1 MKIASITLYCNE
13 DFRLKQWIS
22 LYNEYKSEIYLHVIV
37 NNGKEEDSVMLKNCF
52 PDSLILYSSSNNMTH
67 SYNVGVKEIMKDKE
81 VDAIMQITN
90 DIRFLSGTIT
100 LLYNRLMSDS
110 ALAVV
115 GPVMLKKDSEEI
127 ESFGYI
133 IPKYYAD
140 AIPLYRG
147 LQYHE
152 LKEDFKYVSSVP
164 GGAIMVKR
172 SAYDKFGYQDEKL
185 HMYCDERDMYIRFDK
200 LGYKEGVLCTAKAWH
215 QHEYKPGKSVRTPIA
230 TYLTVR
236 NRVYITSKYHSSIIT
251 LFVGLKFFCL
261 AVLRTVFHTFIRR
274 ELLEYD
280 IATLKGVL
288 QGLILKSIDAPSRL

>member
-1 MKIASITLYCNE
+1 MKIASVTLYCNE
-13 DFRLKQWIS
+13 DFRLKQWIN

-37 NNGKEEDSVMLKNCF
+37 NNGKEEDTAMLKNCF
-52 PDSLILYSSSNNMTH
+52 PNSLVLYSESNNMTH
-67 SYNVGVKEIMKDKE
+67 SYNVGVREIMKDIE

-100 LLYNRLMSDS
+100 LLYNRLMADPK
-110 ALAVV
+110 LAVI
-115 GPVMLKKDSEEI
+115 GPVMLKKDSDEI

-133 IPKYYAD
+133 IPKYYTD

-147 LQYHE
+147 CQYDE
-152 LKEDFKYVSSVP
+152 LTDDFIYVSSVP

-215 QHEYKPGKSVRTPIA
+215 QHIFKPGKTMRTPTA
-230 TYLTVR
+230 MYLTTR
-236 NRVYITSKYHSSIIT
+236 NRVYITSKYYNILTT
-251 LFVGLKFFCL
+251 LLVGLRFFCL
-261 AVLRTVFHTFIRR
+261 AFSRMIMHTFIRR
-274 ELLEYD
+274 EYREYD
-280 IATLKGVL
+280 VANIKGVIH
-288 QGLILKSIDAPSRL
+288 GLSLKRKGVGC